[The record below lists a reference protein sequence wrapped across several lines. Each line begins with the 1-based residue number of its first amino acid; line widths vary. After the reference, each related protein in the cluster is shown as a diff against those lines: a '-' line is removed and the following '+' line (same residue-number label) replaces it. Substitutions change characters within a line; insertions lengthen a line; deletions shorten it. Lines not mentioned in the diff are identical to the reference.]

1 MENEYYVDGVGTAW
15 TLMYEGCEA
24 MGISG
29 KEIPLSE
36 EVMRGELKAGRP
48 IIASMAPGDFTDA
61 GHFIVIVDYK
71 DGLFYVHDPNSK
83 KNTEVGWS
91 YETLKTQIKNM
102 WSYRSSK

>member
-1 MENEYYVDGVGTAW
+1 
-15 TLMYEGCEA
+15 
-24 MGISG
+24 
-29 KEIPLSE
+29 
-36 EVMRGELKAGRP
+36 
-48 IIASMAPGDFTDA
+48 MAPGDFTDA
-61 GHFIVIVDYK
+61 GHFIVIVRYE